1 MTVIDQNV
9 NHNQQHRTIAPHTKS
24 LTINEEP
31 PPPPP
36 SYTNKHKQTT
46 TYDVEN
52 PDFGLERTQTC
63 GGKTC
68 LLEPTNC
75 Q

>member
-1 MTVIDQNV
+1 MTVKDQNV

-24 LTINEEP
+24 LKINEEP
-31 PPPPP
+31 PPP
-36 SYTNKHKQTT
+36 SYKNKNKKTT
-46 TYDVEN
+46 TYD
-52 PDFGLERTQTC
+52 
-63 GGKTC
+63 GKTC